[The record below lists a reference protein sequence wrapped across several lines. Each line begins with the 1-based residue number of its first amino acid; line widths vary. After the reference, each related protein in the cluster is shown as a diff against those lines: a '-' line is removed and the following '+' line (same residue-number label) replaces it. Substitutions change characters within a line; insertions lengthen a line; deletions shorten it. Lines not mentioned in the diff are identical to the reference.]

1 MALTNQTCLVEK
13 LKQAWGLGSEEA
25 GLARDNK
32 ALSDSM
38 PRQVIYDIFE
48 AMESRY
54 VSNADRMQ
62 TIRMLERHMGLLEKA
77 AYKAGAFRSG

>member
-1 MALTNQTCLVEK
+1 MANPTSLVEK

-32 ALSDSM
+32 ALIDSI
-38 PRQVIYDIFE
+38 PRQIIYDIFE

-54 VSNADRMQ
+54 VSNSTRIHVINAEAR
-62 TIRMLERHMGLLEKA
+62 RMGLLEKV
-77 AYKAGAFRSG
+77 AYKAGAFRRR